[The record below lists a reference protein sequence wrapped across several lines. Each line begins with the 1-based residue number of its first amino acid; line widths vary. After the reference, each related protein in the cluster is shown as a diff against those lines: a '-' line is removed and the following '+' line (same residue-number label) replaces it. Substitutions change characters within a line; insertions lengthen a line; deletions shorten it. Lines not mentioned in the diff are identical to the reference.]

1 MRKLLFIFVL
11 FLASTAGAQKLLH
24 YDLADGLSSSE
35 TTSIC
40 ENDYYMWIATED
52 GLNRFDGHRF
62 KVYKSGKATNNSL
75 KNNNIETLFLDS
87 KGLLWIGFKT
97 GGVDIYNPRT
107 DQFIHLNEQVSDPI
121 PNRIVSIFEDSDHN
135 IWLGSWEE
143 GICKLTPKN
152 TERTSFT
159 TERSHSGAIVSSF
172 VEKPKGHIWI
182 STYTGLVMYNSRK
195 QTWTDITPK
204 NQTITQLHDTGEDNT
219 LYYSSWDNA
228 LYELTWSQQPEQ
240 ARTIH
245 LHNSNTPIYRI
256 EGEANKLLIGTWGE
270 GIKVYDKEQERIYP
284 LPGTEHLGT
293 TFINAIY
300 KDSLDNIW
308 IGSYGKG
315 LYKYSSS
322 DRGISQLLSIRKT
335 HSPIT
340 SIALLQDKILLGT
353 LGDGMYHF
361 DMRTS
366 TEKENYKSKD
376 KFKDHILSIGQN
388 KDITLVGHDILSRI
402 IIRREFN
409 GKNLRQA
416 LN

>member
-1 MRKLLFIFVL
+1 
-11 FLASTAGAQKLLH
+11 
-24 YDLADGLSSSE
+24 
-35 TTSIC
+35 
-40 ENDYYMWIATED
+40 
-52 GLNRFDGHRF
+52 
-62 KVYKSGKATNNSL
+62 
-75 KNNNIETLFLDS
+75 
-87 KGLLWIGFKT
+87 
-97 GGVDIYNPRT
+97 
-107 DQFIHLNEQVSDPI
+107 
-121 PNRIVSIFEDSDHN
+121 
-135 IWLGSWEE
+135 
-143 GICKLTPKN
+143 
-152 TERTSFT
+152 
-159 TERSHSGAIVSSF
+159 
-172 VEKPKGHIWI
+172 
-182 STYTGLVMYNSRK
+182 MYNSRK

-322 DRGISQLLSIRKT
+322 DRGINQLLSIR
-335 HSPIT
+335 
-340 SIALLQDKILLGT
+340 
-353 LGDGMYHF
+353 DGQP
-361 DMRTS
+361 
-366 TEKENYKSKD
+366 
-376 KFKDHILSIGQN
+376 LSE
-388 KDITLVGHDILSRI
+388 S
-402 IIRREFN
+402 
-409 GKNLRQA
+409 A
-416 LN
+416 AS

>member
-1 MRKLLFIFVL
+1 
-11 FLASTAGAQKLLH
+11 
-24 YDLADGLSSSE
+24 
-35 TTSIC
+35 
-40 ENDYYMWIATED
+40 MWIATED

-107 DQFIHLNEQVSDPI
+107 DQFIHLNEQVSEPI

-159 TERSHSGAIVSSF
+159 AERSHSGAIVSSF

-228 LYELTWSQQPEQ
+228 LYELTWSQQPKQ

-293 TFINAIY
+293 T
-300 KDSLDNIW
+300 
-308 IGSYGKG
+308 
-315 LYKYSSS
+315 
-322 DRGISQLLSIRKT
+322 LSM
-335 HSPIT
+335 H
-340 SIALLQDKILLGT
+340 L
-353 LGDGMYHF
+353 
-361 DMRTS
+361 
-366 TEKENYKSKD
+366 
-376 KFKDHILSIGQN
+376 
-388 KDITLVGHDILSRI
+388 
-402 IIRREFN
+402 
-409 GKNLRQA
+409 
-416 LN
+416 

>member
-1 MRKLLFIFVL
+1 MSNIRKCLLFVFIFCAT
-11 FLASTAGAQKLLH
+11 FTARAQKLLH

-35 TTSIC
+35 ITSIC

-107 DQFIHLNEQVSDPI
+107 DQFIHLNEQVSAPI

-159 TERSHSGAIVSSF
+159 AERSHSGAIVSSF

-195 QTWTDITPK
+195 QIWANITPK
-204 NQTITQLHDTGEDNT
+204 NQTITQIHDTGEENT

-228 LYELTWSQQPEQ
+228 LYGLTWSQQPEQ

-245 LHNSNTPIYRI
+245 LYNSNTPIYRI

-293 TFINAIY
+293 TFINTIY

-322 DRGISQLLSIRKT
+322 DRGINQLLSIRKT

-366 TEKENYKSKD
+366 TEKENYKSRD

-388 KDITLVGHDILSRI
+388 KDCLLYTSPSPRD
-402 IIRREFN
+402 
-409 GKNLRQA
+409 
-416 LN
+416 